1 MSKPR
6 LRMGLIGFDQ
16 EDYLTALLGT
26 RSAVLEWETAGAAE
40 ADALWINGEAAE
52 WLHEGIVRVAGRQ
65 KGSALRLDLQ
75 ALDRPTFF
83 TLPLRD
89 ERIRPPQTFDPR
101 SAASIDRALRRAEAV
116 LHPLLMQLAIAHEI
130 ATRMPQLV
138 ADTYHVIKDGR
149 LLAVVNMG
157 GSVGM
162 DSHLRPPDLHAAL
175 WRPLPKTARAIP
187 QHFFATSFAVV
198 LWLYVS
204 RVKRDLL
211 PRRYRE
217 GTLYFRAIPRVPQRL
232 MKEAHYAILSE
243 LAAEPQ
249 TFAQLQQSV
258 GLSEPALAN
267 ALAALYYA
275 GAITSNVA
283 RAAKG
288 ASQSVREAESASELR
303 ASMYP
308 QNAAEPFSWFAL
320 RKSDDRATLPAPLE
334 NPQARGGAGEDG
346 GPISE
351 C

>member
-16 EDYLTALLGT
+16 EDYLRALLRT
-26 RSAVLEWETAGAAE
+26 RSAVLEWETASAAE

-52 WLHEGIVRVAGRQ
+52 WIHEGIVRIAGRQ
-65 KGSALRLDLQ
+65 KGASLRLDLQ
-75 ALDRPTFF
+75 SLDRPTFF

-89 ERIRPPQTFDPR
+89 ERIRPPLSFDPR
-101 SAASIDRALRRAEAV
+101 SAPSIDRALRRAEAV
-116 LHPLLMQLAIAHEI
+116 LRPLVVQLAMAHEI
-130 ATRMPQLV
+130 AVRMPQLV
-138 ADTYHVIKDGR
+138 ADTYHVTKGGR
-149 LLAVVNMG
+149 LVAIVTMG
-157 GSVGM
+157 GTVAM
-162 DSHLRPPDLHAAL
+162 DSHLRAPDLRDAS
-175 WRPLPKTARAIP
+175 WRPRPRAANAIP

-204 RVKRDLL
+204 RVQRDLL

-217 GTLYFRAIPRVPQRL
+217 KVLYFRALPRVPQRL

-249 TFAQLQQSV
+249 TFGQLQQSV
-258 GLSEPALAN
+258 GLAEPALAN

-275 GAITSNVA
+275 GAITSNLA

-288 ASQSVREAESASELR
+288 AARSVREAESASELR
-303 ASMYP
+303 ASMFP
-308 QNAAEPFSWFAL
+308 QAAEEPFSWFPVRA
-320 RKSDDRATLPAPLE
+320 SDDRATFPAPLE
-334 NPQARGGAGEDG
+334 SPPDRGNVGEDG

-351 C
+351 G